1 MKVEELMERVNSHQT
16 GKVVAYIKDGLD
28 EMNSISETHTKTVR
42 LDLEANKRFYEVP
55 KEAVKILDVRC
66 KDHNNSSSKY
76 QSVPRSIYE
85 PETEDSDGI

>member
-1 MKVEELMERVNSHQT
+1 MKVQELMERSGIVET
-16 GKVVAYIKDGLD
+16 GRAIMYIKDALE
-28 EMNSISETHTKTVR
+28 EMNLISETHTKRVR
-42 LDLEANKRFYEVP
+42 MDIKANKRFYELP

-76 QSVPRSIYE
+76 QSIPRSIYE